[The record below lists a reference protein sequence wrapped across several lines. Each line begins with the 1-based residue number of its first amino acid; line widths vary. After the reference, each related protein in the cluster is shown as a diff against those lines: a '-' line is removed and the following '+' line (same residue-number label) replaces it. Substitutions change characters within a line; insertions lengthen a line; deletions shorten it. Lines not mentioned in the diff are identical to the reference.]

1 MEGRTKVE
9 LSSLDKAIQVISTL
23 AISGFCLDEVAKE
36 NLIAIANKEKTTDD
50 VLKELDKKYG
60 KS

>member
-1 MEGRTKVE
+1 ME